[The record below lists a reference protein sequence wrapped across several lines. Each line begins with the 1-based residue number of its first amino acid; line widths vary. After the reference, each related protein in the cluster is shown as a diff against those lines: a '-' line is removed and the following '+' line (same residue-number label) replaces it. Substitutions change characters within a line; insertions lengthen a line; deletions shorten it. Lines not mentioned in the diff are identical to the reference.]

1 MKYESEG
8 EGRASR
14 ITVTDNHPDAA
25 VVETLRKVLAVE
37 KRLQDASWKHCEG
50 ERLEIMKKFL
60 LGVIPIML
68 YRYHSCSD
76 YRMH

>member
-25 VVETLRKVLAVE
+25 VVEALREVLAVE

-50 ERLEIMKKFL
+50 ETRNNEKIPAWSNSNYALPISFL
-60 LGVIPIML
+60 FGL
-68 YRYHSCSD
+68 
-76 YRMH
+76 